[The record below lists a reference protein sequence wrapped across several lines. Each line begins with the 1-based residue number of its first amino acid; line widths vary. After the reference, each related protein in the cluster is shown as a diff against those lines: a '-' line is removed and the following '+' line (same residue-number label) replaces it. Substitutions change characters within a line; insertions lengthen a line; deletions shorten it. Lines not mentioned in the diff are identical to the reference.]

1 MTEIERELQKL
12 RRENKRLRLENA
24 ELKEMHYCDQS
35 QIVYQ
40 RRQIDFLIGALD
52 EANSAIK
59 RKTGSKVVMS
69 YG

>member
-1 MTEIERELQKL
+1 MTEIEMELQKL
-12 RRENKRLRLENA
+12 RRENKRLQLENA

-40 RRQIDFLIGALD
+40 RRQIDFLMGALD
-52 EANSAIK
+52 EANIAIK
-59 RKTGSKVVMS
+59 RKTGSEVVMS

>member
-1 MTEIERELQKL
+1 MTEIEMELQKL
-12 RRENKRLRLENA
+12 RRENKRLQQEND

-40 RRQIDFLIGALD
+40 RRQIDFLMGVLD
-52 EANSAIK
+52 EANIAIK
-59 RKTGSKVVMS
+59 RKTGREVVMS

>member
-1 MTEIERELQKL
+1 MTEIEMELQQL
-12 RRENKRLRLENA
+12 RRENKRLQLENA

-40 RRQIDFLIGALD
+40 RRQIDFLMGALD
-52 EANSAIK
+52 EANIAIK
-59 RKTGSKVVMS
+59 RKTGNEVVMS

>member
-12 RRENKRLRLENA
+12 RRENKRLKLENA

-52 EANSAIK
+52 EANIAIK
-59 RKTGSKVVMS
+59 RKTGSKVVS